1 MHTTESNFS
10 IFVIEY
16 LGESKLNSK
25 ILWPVYQGPRWVR
38 IMKKTGG
45 KKSRD
50 TLPLNEILS
59 QSEEETS
66 MYMYYVMYSDQP
78 SEQKN

>member
-1 MHTTESNFS
+1 
-10 IFVIEY
+10 
-16 LGESKLNSK
+16 
-25 ILWPVYQGPRWVR
+25 
-38 IMKKTGG
+38 MKKTAGR
-45 KKSRD
+45 KSRD

>member
-1 MHTTESNFS
+1 MLFKKKLD
-10 IFVIEY
+10 V
-16 LGESKLNSK
+16 SKFNNVQK
-25 ILWPVYQGPRWVR
+25 YRQG
-38 IMKKTGG
+38 
-45 KKSRD
+45 
-50 TLPLNEILS
+50 LLNEILS